1 MNTFRYFSY
10 LSTGLTYL
18 LIFVGGL
25 VRVAGA
31 GMGCPDW
38 PKCFDRWIPPTSL
51 EQLPDHID
59 PAKFNIVLAWIEYSN
74 RLFGAL
80 VGLVIMITTFFAF
93 KYYKHVDRIKW
104 PVLAAFFLTLVEG
117 WLGSVLV
124 DTVLNPITITLH
136 LFLALVIV
144 MLLLYAAQ
152 EAYYI
157 ENPDSE
163 KMSRYPSNLKW
174 MFGLLAGILLLEVV
188 LGTEIRGGL
197 EMIHKDNPMVE
208 SQFLLNMLGPFKYIH
223 TILGFIITG
232 FSGML
237 WYRLVN
243 NSINP
248 SKIMTQ
254 ISTAILGLVLTQII
268 MGELLVFL
276 DVIPLIQLFHMWV
289 ASWILGLVM
298 IQYTAWNQS
307 QLAHE

>member
-1 MNTFRYFSY
+1 MNTFRNFSY

-80 VGLVIMITTFFAF
+80 VGLVITITTFLAF

-104 PVLAAFFLTLVEG
+104 SVLAAFFLTLVEG

-157 ENPDSE
+157 ENSDSE

-197 EMIHKDNPMVE
+197 EMIRKENPQVE